1 VSEAAAD
8 PSAAMSPPGLVRRD
22 DAADRRLA
30 NRAVGVSAL
39 GLFITGLAELL
50 IAVMT
55 GSVALLADA
64 LHNLSDVSTSVVVFL
79 GFRISKRQP
88 SERYPY
94 GYERAEDLAG
104 IGVALVIWAS
114 AVLAGYESYRKLVSD
129 ESTSALAFGIGGAV
143 IGIIGN
149 QLVARYKLSVGR
161 RINSATLIAEAKHS
175 WLDAVS
181 SVGAMVGLVAVAFG
195 FRRGDPIAG
204 FAVTLF
210 IVHVGYQVTG
220 EIVHHLM
227 DGIDPSTLGAAREAA
242 LGVEGVEAVVAR
254 GRWMGRSL
262 FLEIEGEVS
271 PDTSVAGAETIG
283 TAVEEAVFRAV
294 PEAQVVSW
302 TPRAASRET
311 RSISPTT

>member
-1 VSEAAAD
+1 MTGTTAD
-8 PSAAMSPPGLVRRD
+8 PSPAKSPPGLVRRD

-30 NRAVGVSAL
+30 NRAVGFSAL
-39 GLFITGLAELL
+39 GLSLTGLVELL
-50 IAVMT
+50 LALVT

-79 GFRISKRQP
+79 GFRVSKRGAT
-88 SERYPY
+88 ERYPY

-114 AVLAGYESYRKLVSD
+114 AVFAGYESYRKLVSN
-129 ESTSALAFGIGGAV
+129 ESTSALALGIGGAA
-143 IGIIGN
+143 IGVIGN
-149 QLVARYKLSVGR
+149 QLVARYKLKVGR

-181 SVGAMVGLVAVAFG
+181 SVGAMAGLVAVALG
-195 FRRGDPIAG
+195 FRQGDPIAG

-210 IVHVGYQVTG
+210 IVHIGYEVTG

-227 DGIDPSTLGAAREAA
+227 DGIDPAILGAAREAA
-242 LGVEGVEAVVAR
+242 LGVNGVEGVVAR

-262 FLEIEGEVS
+262 LLEIEGEVA
-271 PDTSVAGAETIG
+271 PDISVVGPETIG

-294 PEAQVVSW
+294 PAAQVVSW
-302 TPRAASRET
+302 TPRPASPKT
-311 RSISPTT
+311 RSMSPLA